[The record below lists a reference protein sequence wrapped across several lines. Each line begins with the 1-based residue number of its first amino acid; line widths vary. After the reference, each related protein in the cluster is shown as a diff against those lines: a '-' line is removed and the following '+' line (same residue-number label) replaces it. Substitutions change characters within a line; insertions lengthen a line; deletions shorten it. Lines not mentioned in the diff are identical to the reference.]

1 MNKASERSLN
11 AIKTMVEKDDGFK
24 RYMRVNE
31 AMRNYQLDR
40 KSIMRIAIDAGALYK
55 INTVTLVDMDI
66 FEQYF
71 EENFKVK
78 KEDLK

>member
-11 AIKTMVEKDDGFK
+11 AIKSMVERDDGFK

-40 KSIMRIAIDAGALYK
+40 KSIMRIALDAGALYK

>member
-11 AIKTMVEKDDGFK
+11 AVKSMVEKEDGFK

-40 KSIMRIAIDAGALYK
+40 KNIMRIAVDAGALYK

-71 EENFKVK
+71 EDNFKVK

>member
-11 AIKTMVEKDDGFK
+11 AIKSMVEKDDGFK

-40 KSIMRIAIDAGALYK
+40 KSIMRIALDAGALYK

>member
-11 AIKTMVEKDDGFK
+11 AVKSMVEKEDGFK

-31 AMRNYQLDR
+31 AMRNYQLNR
-40 KSIMRIAIDAGALYK
+40 KNIMRIAVDAGALYK

-71 EENFKVK
+71 EDNFKVK
-78 KEDLK
+78 KEDL

>member
-11 AIKTMVEKDDGFK
+11 AVKSMVEKEDGFK

-40 KSIMRIAIDAGALYK
+40 KNIMRIAVDAGALYK

-71 EENFKVK
+71 EDNFKVK
-78 KEDLK
+78 KEDL

>member
-11 AIKTMVEKDDGFK
+11 AIKSMVEKDDGFK
-24 RYMRVNE
+24 RYMRVYE
-31 AMRNYQLDR
+31 ATRNYQLDR
-40 KSIMRIAIDAGALYK
+40 RTIMRIAVDAGALYK

>member
-1 MNKASERSLN
+1 
-11 AIKTMVEKDDGFK
+11 
-24 RYMRVNE
+24 MRVNE

-40 KSIMRIAIDAGALYK
+40 KNIMRIAVDAGALYK

-71 EENFKVK
+71 EDNFKVK
-78 KEDLK
+78 KEDL

>member
-40 KSIMRIAIDAGALYK
+40 KSIMRIALDAGALYK

-78 KEDLK
+78 RENLK

>member
-11 AIKTMVEKDDGFK
+11 AVKSMVEKEDGFK

-40 KSIMRIAIDAGALYK
+40 KNIMRIAVDAGALYK

>member
-11 AIKTMVEKDDGFK
+11 AVKSMVEKEDGFK

-40 KSIMRIAIDAGALYK
+40 KNIMRIKCGLIL
-55 INTVTLVDMDI
+55 
-66 FEQYF
+66 
-71 EENFKVK
+71 
-78 KEDLK
+78 